1 MENTAVAESSSNI
14 EIKPKMKFAGKVIKT
29 TLAGAVVEIGEGQK
43 AVLHI
48 SQISTF
54 TDQPIKSVK
63 DVLQVGQIIDVWVR
77 RIKDNRI
84 ELTMIKP
91 LDLEWREIKPDM
103 VVKGKVV
110 RIENF
115 GVFLDIGAERPGLIH
130 ISELA
135 HGYVRTPS
143 DVVKE
148 GDELEAKVIDVNKK
162 KKQIKLSVKALLPE
176 PVQEEAP
183 EPVREPRKESGKER
197 ERPRRGKKNA
207 SRQDR
212 QNEFG
217 ELNVE
222 IHQAGEESSPE
233 SEPTAMEIALR
244 EAMER
249 AKDRKKAEKA
259 KKEKAKNLSNEQE
272 EILARTLE
280 HKSNTQ

>member
-29 TLAGAVVEIGEGQK
+29 TLAGAVVEIANGQK

-48 SQISTF
+48 SQISTY

-135 HGYVRTPS
+135 HGYVKTPS

-176 PVQEEAP
+176 PVQEEVS
-183 EPVREPRKESGKER
+183 EPIREPRKEFSKEK
-197 ERPRRGKKNA
+197 PRRGKKNA
-207 SRQDR
+207 PKHERHNDSS
-212 QNEFG
+212 
-217 ELNVE
+217 E
-222 IHQAGEESSPE
+222 INPEVHSTVEESPVE

-259 KKEKAKNLSNEQE
+259 KKEKPKGLSNEQE

-280 HKSNTQ
+280 HKSTTQ

>member
-1 MENTAVAESSSNI
+1 MENTAAAESNTNI

-29 TLAGAVVEIGEGQK
+29 TLAGAVVEIAEGQK

-91 LDLEWREIKPDM
+91 LELEWREIKPDM

-135 HGYVRTPS
+135 HGYVRTPA

-176 PVQEEAP
+176 PVQEEVI
-183 EPVREPRKESGKER
+183 EPVRESKKETGKDK
-197 ERPRRGKKNA
+197 PRRSKKNP
-207 SRQDR
+207 SRQER
-212 QNEFG
+212 HNEYSDLSAEFNQTG
-217 ELNVE
+217 ET
-222 IHQAGEESSPE
+222 SSAE
-233 SEPTAMEIALR
+233 TEPTAMEIALR

-259 KKEKAKNLSNEQE
+259 KKEKAKSLSTEQE

-280 HKSNTQ
+280 HKSTTQ

>member
-1 MENTAVAESSSNI
+1 MENTAAAESNTNI

-29 TLAGAVVEIGEGQK
+29 TLAGAVVEIAEGQK

-91 LDLEWREIKPDM
+91 LELEWREIKPDM

-135 HGYVRTPS
+135 HGYVRTPA

-176 PVQEEAP
+176 PVQEEVT
-183 EPVREPRKESGKER
+183 EPVREPKKEPGKEK
-197 ERPRRGKKNA
+197 PRRSKKNP
-207 SRQDR
+207 SRQER
-212 QNEFG
+212 QSEYGDLSAEFQ
-217 ELNVE
+217 
-222 IHQAGEESSPE
+222 QAGEASTAE
-233 SEPTAMEIALR
+233 SEPTAMEVALR

-259 KKEKAKNLSNEQE
+259 KKEKAKSLSNEQE

-280 HKSNTQ
+280 HKSTTQ

>member
-29 TLAGAVVEIGEGQK
+29 TLAGAVVEIANGQK

-135 HGYVRTPS
+135 HGYVKTPS

-176 PVQEEAP
+176 PVQEEVS
-183 EPVREPRKESGKER
+183 EPIREPRKEFSKEK
-197 ERPRRGKKNA
+197 PRRGKKNA
-207 SRQDR
+207 PKHERHNDSS
-212 QNEFG
+212 
-217 ELNVE
+217 ELNPEV
-222 IHQAGEESSPE
+222 HSTVEESPVE

-259 KKEKAKNLSNEQE
+259 KKEKPKGLSNEQE

-280 HKSNTQ
+280 HKSTTQ

>member
-1 MENTAVAESSSNI
+1 MENTAVAESSTNI

-29 TLAGAVVEIGEGQK
+29 TLAGAVVEIANGQK

-91 LDLEWREIKPDM
+91 LELEWRDIKPDM

-110 RIENF
+110 RLENF

-183 EPVREPRKESGKER
+183 EIVKESKKETSR
-197 ERPRRGKKNA
+197 EKPRRGKKNNP
-207 SRQDR
+207 R
-212 QNEFG
+212 QNRGSEYTDA
-217 ELNVE
+217 E
-222 IHQAGEESSPE
+222 IQVNREDNPAEN
-233 SEPTAMEIALR
+233 EPTAMEIALR

-249 AKDRKKAEKA
+249 AKEKKKAEKA
-259 KKEKAKNLSNEQE
+259 KKEKAKNLSSEQE

-280 HKSNTQ
+280 HKSTTQ